1 MSGGDTKLR
10 IKVNSNALIKL
21 AGLVSNTVILSA
33 NAYLLGHNI
42 RRQARERRTQV
53 IADKLQFT
61 AEIASAVAGVAK
73 VIVSALDEQ

>member
-1 MSGGDTKLR
+1 MSVDTKR
-10 IKVNSNALIKL
+10 PIKVSSNALIKL
-21 AGLVSNTVILSA
+21 ARLVSNTVILSA

-73 VIVSALDEQ
+73 VIVNALDEQ